1 MSCCRSDWGTG
12 SCPPSALELALKRDG
27 SIDVRVPAVL
37 AALQDQVSVHSL
49 QSSSISNSTTADLLK
64 QLVNARCQQLLQ
76 MFATSV
82 QQDERWLLHQE
93 ESMSHS
99 SSANGQ
105 TLSRAILAP
114 IVQYRRE
121 KKKLLQA
128 QMAQSAS

>member
-1 MSCCRSDWGTG
+1 
-12 SCPPSALELALKRDG
+12 LELALKRDG

-64 QLVNARCQQLLQ
+64 QLLNARCQQLLQ

-93 ESMSHS
+93 ESMSRS